1 MQTYEVGQIVYLLV
15 NGETK
20 VIPVRVIEAIT
31 RRTLQGVET
40 TYMVQI
46 PDKGRTVMSLSD
58 LDAEPYSNL
67 DEVKKIML
75 ERVTNS
81 IENTITRTQAL
92 ANTLMHSPG
101 AETEE

>member
-1 MQTYEVGQIVYLLV
+1 
-15 NGETK
+15 
-20 VIPVRVIEAIT
+20 
-31 RRTLQGVET
+31 
-40 TYMVQI
+40 
-46 PDKGRTVMSLSD
+46 MSLSD